1 MQCEP
6 GRECPSPCAASARVC
21 MQATGILLTGAKAP
35 RVKRI
40 HGMVIA
46 LAVASCIWPTAAKT
60 ADSQPHAA
68 TTPKTKSSAASAT
81 KTVSSR
87 EAARRAALM
96 QLAPADEYFGPL
108 KQSILGIRNT
118 IRDMGLRYDVNHDI
132 GSRTLTSA
140 GLTEAAIRDWAHRY
154 PRDHE
159 VPSAILNLQRLYAK
173 ILTEPARGK
182 AKATADWLFSAYGN
196 SPQAKSLRKILASE
210 QLPPIS
216 TLSASASPSPSP
228 AAVATPPYDSLL
240 GPPAPPIFA
249 PTPAPIVPGASPTPH

>member
-1 MQCEP
+1 
-6 GRECPSPCAASARVC
+6 
-21 MQATGILLTGAKAP
+21 
-35 RVKRI
+35 
-40 HGMVIA
+40 MVIA
-46 LAVASCIWPTAAKT
+46 LAVASCMWPMAA
-60 ADSQPHAA
+60 
-68 TTPKTKSSAASAT
+68 TPKTKSSATPAA

-96 QLAPADEYFGPL
+96 RLAPADEYFGPL

-132 GSRTLTSA
+132 GSQTLSSA
-140 GLTEAAIRDWAHRY
+140 GLTEAAIRDWGHRY
-154 PRDHE
+154 PRDPD
-159 VPSAILNLQRLYAK
+159 VARAIFNLQRLYAK

-182 AKATADWLFSAYGN
+182 AKATADWLFSAYGK
-196 SPQAKSLRKILASE
+196 SPQAKSLRKILATE

-228 AAVATPPYDSLL
+228 GAVATPPYNPLL
-240 GPPAPPIFA
+240 GPPAPSIFA